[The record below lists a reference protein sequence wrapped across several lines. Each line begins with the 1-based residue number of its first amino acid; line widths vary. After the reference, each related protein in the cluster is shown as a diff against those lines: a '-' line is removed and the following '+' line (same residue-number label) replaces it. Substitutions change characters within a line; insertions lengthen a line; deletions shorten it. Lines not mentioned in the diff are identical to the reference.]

1 VVKRRTPLVN
11 TPTRLVGA
19 ENEIDKWYGLTTKPA
34 YFVIY
39 QIAACWFD
47 SNPYSNIY
55 YYGMSLFNIKG
66 ST

>member
-39 QIAACWFD
+39 
-47 SNPYSNIY
+47 
-55 YYGMSLFNIKG
+55 
-66 ST
+66 

>member
-1 VVKRRTPLVN
+1 VVKWRTLLVY

-39 QIAACWFD
+39 
-47 SNPYSNIY
+47 
-55 YYGMSLFNIKG
+55 
-66 ST
+66 